1 LQIFPLLATAKR
13 VIFLTMTQHRIFIA
27 GGTGYMGTRLIAML
41 LQRGHEVRALARQSS
56 APKLPPGCVPIIGN
70 ALDKNSYAEHVS
82 PADTFVHLVGVSHP
96 NPSKAEQF
104 RNIDL
109 ASVQNSVPA
118 AVAAG
123 VKHFVYVSVAHPAPI
138 MQAYWQVRAEC
149 EALIRASGLNATI
162 LRPWYVLGPGHWWP
176 YALTPMYW
184 LFERLPSTRD
194 TARRL
199 GLVTLMQMLHALT
212 GAIEN
217 PSPGIRILEVEQ
229 IRRANLNIDKMIK

>member
-1 LQIFPLLATAKR
+1 
-13 VIFLTMTQHRIFIA
+13 MNQHRIFIA

-41 LQRGHEVRALARQSS
+41 LQRGHEVRALSRQGSVQ
-56 APKLPPGCVPIIGN
+56 KLPPGCVPIIGN
-70 ALDKNSYAEHVS
+70 ALDKNSYAEHIS
-82 PADTFVHLVGVSHP
+82 PAGTFVHLVGVSHP
-96 NPSKAEQF
+96 SPSKAEQF

-123 VKHFVYVSVAHPAPI
+123 IKHFVYVSVAHPALI
-138 MQAYWQVRAEC
+138 MQAYWQIRAEC
-149 EALIRASGLNATI
+149 EALICASGLSATI
-162 LRPWYVLGPGHWWP
+162 LRPWYVLGPGHRWP
-176 YALTPMYW
+176 YVLAPIYW

-199 GLVTLMQMLHALT
+199 GLVTLKQMLYALT

-217 PSPGIRILEVEQ
+217 PSQGIRVLEVEQ
-229 IRRANLNIDKMIK
+229 IRRANLNNGKMNK

>member
-1 LQIFPLLATAKR
+1 
-13 VIFLTMTQHRIFIA
+13 MNQHRIFIA

-41 LQRGHEVRALARQSS
+41 LQRGHEVCALARQGS
-56 APKLPPGCVPIIGN
+56 AQKLPPGCAPIIGN
-70 ALDKNSYAEHVS
+70 ALDKNSYAEHS
-82 PADTFVHLVGVSHP
+82 RLADTFVHLVGVSHP
-96 NPSKAEQF
+96 NPSKAKQF

-123 VKHFVYVSVAHPAPI
+123 IKHFVYVSVAHPAPI

-149 EALIRASGLNATI
+149 EELIRASGLNATI

-176 YALTPMYW
+176 YVLTPMYW

-199 GLVTLMQMLHALT
+199 GQVTLKQMLYALT

-217 PSPGIRILEVEQ
+217 PSQGIRVLEVEQ
-229 IRRANLNIDKMIK
+229 IRRANLNNGKMNK

>member
-1 LQIFPLLATAKR
+1 
-13 VIFLTMTQHRIFIA
+13 MTKLRIFIA

-41 LQRGHEVRALARQSS
+41 LQRGHEVRALARQG
-56 APKLPPGCVPIIGN
+56 AAQKLPPGCVPIIGN
-70 ALDKNSYAEHVS
+70 ALDKNSYMAQVQ

-96 NPSKAEQF
+96 NPSKTAQF
-104 RNIDL
+104 RAIDL

-123 VKHFVYVSVAHPAPI
+123 IKHFVYVSVAHPAPI

-176 YALTPMYW
+176 YMLAPMYW
-184 LFERLPSTRD
+184 LFERLPSTHD

-199 GLVTLMQMLHALT
+199 GLVRLRQMLHALI

-217 PSPGIRILEVEQ
+217 PRQGVRILEVEQ
-229 IRRANLNIDKMIK
+229 IRRANLNNDKMIK